1 MYQHTS
7 SFVVVMNV
15 GRVGYLKEVPVSL
28 VQSSGCG
35 VGGVSVR
42 GGCVGVSVG
51 VAVGVAVG
59 GVRVSPPYGNAHV
72 IRKPV
77 SIVPSPSK
85 KMYTS
90 WPSFGSVTFEP
101 SNPDR
106 YLSAE

>member
-42 GGCVGVSVG
+42 GGCVGV
-51 VAVGVAVG
+51 AVG
-59 GVRVSPPYGNAHV
+59 GVRVSPSYRNVHV
-72 IRKPV
+72 ITKPV
-77 SIVPSPSK
+77 VI
-85 KMYTS
+85 
-90 WPSFGSVTFEP
+90 
-101 SNPDR
+101 
-106 YLSAE
+106 

>member
-42 GGCVGVSVG
+42 GGCVGVAVQIGGVGVGGADVGGGRVASVG
-51 VAVGVAVG
+51 GAY
-59 GVRVSPPYGNAHV
+59 VSPTIHV
-72 IRKPV
+72 ISKLLCSQPPALKLMY
-77 SIVPSPSK
+77 ISP
-85 KMYTS
+85 
-90 WPSFGSVTFEP
+90 P
-101 SNPDR
+101 
-106 YLSAE
+106 LLL